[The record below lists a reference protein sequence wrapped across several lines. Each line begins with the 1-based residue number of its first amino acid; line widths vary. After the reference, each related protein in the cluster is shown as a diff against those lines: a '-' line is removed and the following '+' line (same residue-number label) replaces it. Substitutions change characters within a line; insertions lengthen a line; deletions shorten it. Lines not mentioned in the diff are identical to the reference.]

1 MRSPHSWHPD
11 SYQDCRVRSRIGSGE
26 GDIIKS
32 RSRARLGITPAR
44 EEAEQAFLDA
54 AERLLVSVG
63 YADITTRKLAEE
75 AGLNHGLVH
84 YYFGSMPELLLQV
97 LERHTDRLIARQ
109 RQMYAED
116 RPFIEKWRAA
126 MQYLAEDSADGYA
139 KIWYELQAMAW
150 NDVEMRKRVAR
161 VDQSWV
167 EVVTEAFDKAL
178 DEYGLDRRKYPLEP
192 IVALVATFNL
202 GMHLRMLSGIRT
214 GHAALLEAID
224 TWLQELEA
232 KKKKRK
238 A

>member
-1 MRSPHSWHPD
+1 VED
-11 SYQDCRVRSRIGSGE
+11 
-26 GDIIKS
+26 DIIKT
-32 RSRARLGITPAR
+32 RSRVRLGITPAR

-84 YYFGSMPELLLQV
+84 YYFGSMPELFLQV

-109 RQMYAED
+109 REMYAED

-126 MQYLAEDSADGYA
+126 MGYLDEDSSDGYA

-150 NDVEMRKRVAR
+150 NDPEMRKRVAK
-161 VDQSWV
+161 VDQAWFQ
-167 EVVTEAFDKAL
+167 VVTEAFDKAL
-178 DEYGLDRRKYPLEP
+178 DEYGLDRRAYPLEP
-192 IVALVATFNL
+192 IVTLVSTFNL

-224 TWLQELEA
+224 KWLQELESK

-238 A
+238 S